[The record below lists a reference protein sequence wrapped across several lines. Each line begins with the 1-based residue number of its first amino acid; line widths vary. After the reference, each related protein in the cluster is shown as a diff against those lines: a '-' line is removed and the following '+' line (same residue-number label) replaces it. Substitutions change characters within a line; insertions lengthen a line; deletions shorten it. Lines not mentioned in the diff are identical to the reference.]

1 MKTGHADGINRLL
14 NYYEQVTLEQIQEC
28 ARKYLH
34 EDNRTV
40 VVVKPVSPEEN
51 AALGPLS

>member
-1 MKTGHADGINRLL
+1 MT
-14 NYYEQVTLEQIQEC
+14 
-28 ARKYLH
+28 

-51 AALGPLS
+51 AALGPVAKDRKICQSRIGTELIAFRNPNFSYFLLC